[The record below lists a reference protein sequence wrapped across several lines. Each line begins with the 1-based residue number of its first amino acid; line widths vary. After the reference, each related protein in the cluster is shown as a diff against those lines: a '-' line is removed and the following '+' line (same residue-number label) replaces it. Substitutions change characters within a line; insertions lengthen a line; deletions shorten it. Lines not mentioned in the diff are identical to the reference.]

1 MADKFYSERN
11 LKFLLYEVF
20 DVERLA
26 KIPYFQDH
34 GRESFDMALE
44 TAAKIG
50 RDLLFPYFVEMDK
63 EPPRLENGEVKVHP
77 MIKDFL
83 KECGEGGWLSSIF
96 PYDIGGQQLP
106 MTLAFATNFIF
117 SSANFSAAVYAGLV
131 TGSAHL
137 IISFGTDEQ
146 KEKYLPRMLEGKWG
160 GTMALTEPQAGS
172 SLGDITC
179 TAYPT
184 EEGYYKMR
192 GQKIFISGSDYDCVD
207 NVVNMV
213 LARAEG
219 APPGL
224 KGISLFLVPK
234 MRIED
239 DGSLVRNDINV
250 AGIYHKMGYK
260 GCPILQL
267 SLGDED
273 DCRGHLVGELNRG
286 LFHMFQMMNEARL
299 MVGVQAVSIAS
310 AAYYAAL
317 EYANERPQGRNIMEK
332 DPLKPQIPIVEH
344 ADVKRML
351 LFQRAVIDGSLSLLF
366 ECTMC
371 EDLMRNGD
379 DENIKE
385 DVERYKFLLDILTP
399 VAKTYPSEMGI
410 HSVSQGLQCLGGYG
424 YCDEF
429 RLEQHYRDA
438 RIHPIHEG
446 TTGIQGM
453 DLLGRKVVMKDGK
466 AFNYYLEELEKTMV
480 EANKAADLEPYAERL
495 DGAIAKLKE
504 VTANLVG
511 FAMKGQI
518 ERYLS
523 DAVLYLEM
531 FGIIT
536 IAWQWLK
543 QGITAEKALKSDPAQ
558 TDVKFYEGKLITM
571 KYFFHYELPKTEGLA
586 VRLMEEEGITTEMEV
601 DHFTD

>member
-1 MADKFYSERN
+1 MAEKFFSERN

-20 DVERLA
+20 DIEGLA
-26 KIPYFQDH
+26 KIPYFEDH
-34 GRESFDMALE
+34 SRESFDMALE
-44 TAAKIG
+44 TAARIG
-50 RDLLFPYFVEMDK
+50 RDMLFPHFVEMDK

-83 KECGEGGWLSSIF
+83 KECGDGGWLSSIF
-96 PYDIGGQQLP
+96 SYDVGGQQLP
-106 MTLAFATNFIF
+106 MTLAFACNFIF

-131 TGSAHL
+131 TGAAHL
-137 IISFGTDEQ
+137 ILSFGTDEL
-146 KEKYLPRMLEGKWG
+146 KEKYIPPMLEGRWG

-172 SLGDITC
+172 SLGDVTC

-184 EEGYYKMR
+184 EEGYYKLR
-192 GQKIFISGSDYDCVD
+192 GQKIFISGSDHDCVD

-213 LARAEG
+213 LARTDG

-224 KGISLFLVPK
+224 KGLSLFLVPK
-234 MRIED
+234 LRIEG

-250 AGIYHKMGYK
+250 AGMYHKMGYK

-267 SLGDED
+267 SMGDDD
-273 DCRGHLVGELNRG
+273 DCRGYLVGEENRG

-317 EYANERPQGRNIMEK
+317 EYAKERPQGREIMEK
-332 DPLKPQIPIVEH
+332 DPLKSQIPIIEH

-351 LFQRAVIDGSLSLLF
+351 LFQRAVIDGSLSLIF
-366 ECTMC
+366 QSTKY

-379 DENIKE
+379 EGDG
-385 DVERYKFLLDILTP
+385 ERYKFLLDILTP
-399 VAKTYPSEMGI
+399 VAKTYPSEMAI

-429 RLEQHYRDA
+429 PLEQYYRDV

-453 DLLGRKVVMKDGK
+453 DLLGRKVVMKDGR

-480 EANKAADLEPYAERL
+480 EANKVEGLKPYAERL
-495 DGAIAKLKE
+495 DKAVGVLKE
-504 VTANLVG
+504 VTASLVG
-511 FAMKGQI
+511 FALKGEI

-531 FGIIT
+531 FGLIT
-536 IAWQWLK
+536 VAWQWLL
-543 QGITAEKALKSDPAQ
+543 QGVAADKALKSNPAQ
-558 TDVKFYEGKLITM
+558 ADVKFYEGKLITM
-571 KYFFHYELPKTEGLA
+571 KYFFHYELPKIEGLA
-586 VRLMEEEGITTEMEV
+586 SRLMEEEGITTKMEV

>member
-1 MADKFYSERN
+1 MAEKFYSERN

-20 DVERLA
+20 NIEDLT

-34 GRESFDMALE
+34 SREMFDMALD
-44 TAAKIG
+44 TAGKIG
-50 RDLLFPYFVEMDK
+50 RDVLFPYFIEMDR
-63 EPPRLENGEVKVHP
+63 EPPRLENGEVVVHP
-77 MIKDFL
+77 MIRDFL

-96 PYDIGGQQLP
+96 PYDVGGQQLP
-106 MTLAFATNFIF
+106 MTLAFACNFIF

-131 TGSAHL
+131 MGAAHL

-146 KEKYLPRMLEGKWG
+146 KEKYLPPMLEGRWG

-172 SLGDITC
+172 SLGDVTC

-184 EEGYYKMR
+184 EDGHYKLR
-192 GQKIFISGSDYDCVD
+192 GQKIFISGSDYDCVE

-213 LARAEG
+213 LARTDG

-224 KGISLFLVPK
+224 KGLSLFLVPK
-234 MRIED
+234 LRIEG
-239 DGSLVRNDINV
+239 DGSLVGNDINV
-250 AGIYHKMGYK
+250 TGMYHKMGYK

-267 SLGDED
+267 SFGDD
-273 DCRGHLVGELNRG
+273 DNCHGYLIGEENRG

-317 EYANERPQGRNIMEK
+317 EYANERPQGRDIMEK
-332 DPLKPQIPIVEH
+332 DPMKPQVPIIEH

-351 LFQRAVIDGSLSLLF
+351 LFQRAVIDGSLAIIFQS
-366 ECTMC
+366 TMY
-371 EDLMRNGD
+371 EDMTRNGD
-379 DENIKE
+379 GENVDEN
-385 DVERYKFLLDILTP
+385 VERYKFLLDILTP
-399 VAKTYPSEMGI
+399 IAKTYPSEMGI
-410 HSVSQGLQCLGGYG
+410 HSVSQGLQCFGGYG
-424 YCDEF
+424 YCEEF
-429 RLEQHYRDA
+429 PLEQYYRDA

-466 AFNYYLEELEKTMV
+466 AFKYYLEELEKTMA
-480 EANKAADLEPYAERL
+480 EANGIADLKPYAERL
-495 DGAIAKLKE
+495 DKAAAKLKE
-504 VTANLVG
+504 VTASLVG
-511 FAMKGQI
+511 FALKGEI

-531 FGIIT
+531 FGLIT
-536 IAWQWLK
+536 VAWQWLK
-543 QGITAEKALKSDPAQ
+543 QGIAASKALKSSPAEA
-558 TDVKFYEGKLITM
+558 DVKFYEGKLVTM
-571 KYFFHYELPKTEGLA
+571 KYFFHYELPKIEGLA
-586 VRLMEEEGITTEMEV
+586 VRLMEEEGITTKMEV